1 MRAALAVGGLDR
13 AGRAHLLHS
22 PPTGGQTMSGGGTI
36 LVPAILAVPGDE
48 TPEEVE
54 QALRDFLSEQQW
66 EAMSLTVVE
75 G

>member
-1 MRAALAVGGLDR
+1 
-13 AGRAHLLHS
+13 
-22 PPTGGQTMSGGGTI
+22 MSGGGTI